1 MDREPRYQNI
11 LKTAKSTLDDYS
23 MDEIG
28 KMTVMAAIL
37 KMEFSEWIFCGF
49 YRVIKPNLLEIGP
62 YQGNILACSHIA
74 FDHGVC
80 GASASKKKTIIV
92 DDVSTF
98 PGYISCDDKTVS
110 EIVVPV
116 IKNDD
121 LIAVLDIDG
130 ERVGEFN
137 RIDQLFLEK
146 LVSYI

>member
-1 MDREPRYQNI
+1 MDRESRYQNI
-11 LKTAKSTLDDYS
+11 LKIAKSTLNDYS

-28 KMTVMAAIL
+28 KMAVMATIL

-98 PGYISCDDKTVS
+98 PSYISCDDKTVS

-130 ERVGEFN
+130 NRVEQFN
-137 RIDQLFLEK
+137 RIDQLYLEK

>member
-1 MDREPRYQNI
+1 MDRETRYQNI
-11 LKTAKSTLDDYS
+11 LKTAKSTLDNYS

-98 PGYISCDDKTVS
+98 PSYISCDDKTIS
-110 EIVVPV
+110 EIVIPV
-116 IKNDD
+116 LKNNQ

-130 ERVGEFN
+130 DQYDQYDH
-137 RIDQLFLEK
+137 IDQKYLEEITN
-146 LVSYI
+146 LI